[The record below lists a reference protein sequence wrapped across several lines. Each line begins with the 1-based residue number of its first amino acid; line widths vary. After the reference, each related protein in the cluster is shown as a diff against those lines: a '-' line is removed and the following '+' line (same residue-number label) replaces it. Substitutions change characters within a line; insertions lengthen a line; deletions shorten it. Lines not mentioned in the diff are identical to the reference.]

1 MRYFIVKR
9 DVFVIIGEVC
19 GLWSQPGGPHG
30 DALYADV
37 QAKTPKLTK
46 EIARVLNYNRA
57 SGPNERLQLVDT
69 AYRYQIQLET

>member
-1 MRYFIVKR
+1 MIIVE
-9 DVFVIIGEVC
+9 DY
-19 GLWSQPGGPHG
+19 GLWSQLGGPHG

-46 EIARVLNYNRA
+46 ETARVHNYNRT

-69 AYRYQIQLET
+69 AYRYWIE